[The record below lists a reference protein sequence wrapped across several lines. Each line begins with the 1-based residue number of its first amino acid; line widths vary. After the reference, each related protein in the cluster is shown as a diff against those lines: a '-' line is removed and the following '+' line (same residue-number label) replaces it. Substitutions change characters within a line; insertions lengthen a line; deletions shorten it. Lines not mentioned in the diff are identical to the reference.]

1 MLVDL
6 LPAVVAYWDRDGR
19 NVIANPAYREWFG
32 VSPDQMQG
40 RHLREV
46 LGEELY
52 ARNLPHIQAALSGHR
67 QSFQRTLADASGALR
82 HAQASYVPDVVDGVV
97 QGFCVLL
104 TDITP
109 EVAAQHALAEAQQ
122 LAELGSWQL
131 DLATGQLVWS
141 SQMYRIAGIDP
152 DGAAP
157 TLEAAIELIHP
168 EDRDRV
174 RAVLDTVQES
184 GETYELD
191 YRLVRPDGVVREIR
205 SRGTADLKANGTP
218 VRLSGTW
225 QDVTASNEGARSL
238 AVLNDELQEVNQL
251 NADVLG
257 MLGHDIRQPLAILLG
272 FLDVV
277 TGRWDR
283 IPDEQRRTYVERALA
298 AARKTAA
305 MFSDILALASA
316 DAGSITTVR
325 QPVDLLGAVREA
337 VASDPR
343 RGAVDIQCTD
353 EPWVMVDPFH
363 LQQIL
368 TNLLSNAE
376 KYGEPPV
383 SVRID
388 CSGDHVTMRVADH
401 GQGVP
406 RAFVDQLFQRFER
419 ASTGI
424 AAQQRGTGFGLY
436 LVRELAVANQGSAD
450 YQPHQPRGACFTV
463 TLPAADPETP
473 FDPEP

>member
-6 LPAVVAYWDRDGR
+6 LPAVVAYWDTDGR

-157 TLEAAIELIHP
+157 TLDAAIELIHP

-191 YRLVRPDGVVREIR
+191 YRLIRPDGVVREIR

-238 AVLNDELQEVNQL
+238 AVLNDELQEVEP
-251 NADVLG
+251 A
-257 MLGHDIRQPLAILLG
+257 
-272 FLDVV
+272 
-277 TGRWDR
+277 
-283 IPDEQRRTYVERALA
+283 QRRRARHARPRHPATVGDPAGIPGRGDRALGPHPGRTA
-298 AARKTAA
+298 PHLRRARACRR
-305 MFSDILALASA
+305 SEDRR
-316 DAGSITTVR
+316 DVQRHPCPR
-325 QPVDLLGAVREA
+325 Q
-337 VASDPR
+337 R
-343 RGAVDIQCTD
+343 RR
-353 EPWVMVDPFH
+353 
-363 LQQIL
+363 
-368 TNLLSNAE
+368 
-376 KYGEPPV
+376 
-383 SVRID
+383 RID
-388 CSGDHVTMRVADH
+388 HHRAPACGPARSG
-401 GQGVP
+401 
-406 RAFVDQLFQRFER
+406 
-419 ASTGI
+419 
-424 AAQQRGTGFGLY
+424 
-436 LVRELAVANQGSAD
+436 
-450 YQPHQPRGACFTV
+450 PRGSGQ
-463 TLPAADPETP
+463 
-473 FDPEP
+473 